1 MVKQKRRR
9 PSPEEYFE
17 FYHRYVSLVPDG
29 DIIDI
34 LRDQLTVTQNLF
46 SLMAGDK
53 GDTAYAPGKWAVK
66 EVFGHIIDVEWIFIY
81 RAVRFARGD
90 QTPLPGMEQD
100 DFMKGA
106 NFLERSLKSLVD
118 EFRHLRLAG
127 INFFDSLSDEIL
139 DRTGLASDCRF
150 TVRSIPYIIAGH
162 ELHHV
167 RVVEE
172 RYAIR

>member
-1 MVKQKRRR
+1 M
-9 PSPEEYFE
+9 P
-17 FYHRYVSLVPDG
+17 G
-29 DIIDI
+29 I
-34 LRDQLTVTQNLF
+34 LIAGRLELTQLGLG
-46 SLMAGDK
+46 AK
-53 GDTAYAPGKWAVK
+53 GLAAAAV
-66 EVFGHIIDVEWIFIY
+66 V
-81 RAVRFARGD
+81 AVRRNGP
-90 QTPLPGMEQD
+90 TIRLMSSELP
-100 DFMKGA
+100 
-106 NFLERSLKSLVD
+106 ERSLKSLVD